1 MARKIIYFDKL
12 FGFSVTAITE
22 NGKLTDCRFT
32 ADDGA
37 PAIGD
42 IYKGVVVNVLEGMQ
56 AAFVDCGLERNCY
69 LSAEDLPRGTEG
81 GVASLEPG
89 DELMVQIIKTPC
101 GKKGAKVTTRISFVG
116 KTLIYLPATD
126 FVGVSHRIEDEELRD
141 SLIFAATRAK
151 KAGEGLVIR
160 NFAPFTTYKHIK
172 EELGFLRACYKRT
185 AEIYAAAPPRSLVCT
200 DFTMPVRVMREFM
213 EYDVERIITASEEQY
228 AEISDILKIL
238 PGGKGIKLELYR
250 GRLDMLDEAGVAA
263 QIKEA
268 CGPRVELEGGAYLV
282 IERTE
287 ALTSIDVNT
296 GGFTGGDSL
305 EHTVYQTNLA
315 AAREIARQVKLRNIG
330 GLFVVDFIDM
340 QQPEHRAALTEELE
354 RALKKD
360 GAPFRVLP
368 MSEFGLA
375 EFTRKR
381 SGTEL
386 SSFALR
392 PCPACGR
399 GNGYSD
405 PFCMFIAYSEILKAL
420 DGGAEAVCAELPPE
434 CAKLVTAR
442 ADFAAAIREKFP
454 EAEAYIAPS
463 QGVYAEGC
471 RCRPVKRGA
480 AVRGAVKLL

>member
-296 GGFTGGDSL
+296 GGFIGDDSL
-305 EHTVYQTNLA
+305 EYTVYQTNLA
-315 AAREIARQVKLRNIG
+315 AAREIARQIKLRGIG

-340 QQPEHRAALTEELE
+340 AEPAHRKALCDELE
-354 RALKKD
+354 KALKTD
-360 GAPFRVLP
+360 RAPYKVLA
-368 MSEFGLA
+368 MSDFGLV

-381 SGTEL
+381 SGAEL
-386 SSFALR
+386 SSFVLK
-392 PCPACGR
+392 PCPVCGR
-399 GNGYSD
+399 GEDFSD
-405 PFCMFIAYSEILKAL
+405 DFYAVLVQSEALKAL
-420 DGGAEAVCAELPPE
+420 SDGAETVCIELRPE
-434 CAKLVTAR
+434 
-442 ADFAAAIREKFP
+442 AAAALAKKEGLGDSIRAKFPSAEVCLIPDDSKKSREIGCRREKRG
-454 EAEAYIAPS
+454 YIPKEKAI
-463 QGVYAEGC
+463 
-471 RCRPVKRGA
+471 KI
-480 AVRGAVKLL
+480 